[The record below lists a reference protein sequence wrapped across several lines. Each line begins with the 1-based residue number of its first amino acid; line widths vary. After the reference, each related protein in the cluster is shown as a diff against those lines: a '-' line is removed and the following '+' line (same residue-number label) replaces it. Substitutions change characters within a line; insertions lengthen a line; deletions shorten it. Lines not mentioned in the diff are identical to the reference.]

1 MTGVGHTHTG
11 IGFSMAVFYG
21 TYNYLAPESV
31 PLSLVALLF
40 FIFGSTAP
48 DWLEI
53 RKSTGGTVITHRT
66 ITHWVPLWL
75 GLLFLAI
82 KINETSFFGVSFFEE
97 NVFLLNL
104 IHVSLFSFS
113 LGAILHL
120 ITDFPNPMGVPFL
133 TPKHRFSLKL
143 WKSGKFEPQLIAMS
157 YMIGYGWIGI
167 DSGFISLNFDVFGF

>member
-11 IGFSMAVFYG
+11 IGFSMAVFYA

-31 PLSLVALLF
+31 PLSLVGLLC

-53 RKSTGGTVITHRT
+53 RKKTGGTVITHRG
-66 ITHWVPLWL
+66 ITHWVPLWA
-75 GLLFLAI
+75 GLVYLAI
-82 KINETSFFGVSFFEE
+82 KINETQCFGLSFFAE
-97 NVFLLNL
+97 NVFLLEL
-104 IHVSLFSFS
+104 LYVSLFTFS
-113 LGAILHL
+113 TGAILHL

-143 WKSGKFEPQLIAMS
+143 WKSGKFEPQLIAVS
-157 YMIGYGWIGI
+157 YIIGYSWIGL
-167 DSGFISLNFDVFGF
+167 DSGFIVLDFTVLNL